1 MYKIGLPAD
10 GRALKAS
17 GPSLC
22 WMGIRWQE
30 RITMK
35 GYERE
40 TGGIFLGYHIYS
52 KENHYTWIHLDLYRY
67 GGFLK

>member
-1 MYKIGLPAD
+1 VGHHSVGWASD
-10 GRALKAS
+10 GRS
-17 GPSLC
+17 EFS
-22 WMGIRWQE
+22 
-30 RITMK
+30 MK